1 MEKQRMEMFMNYE
14 DEEEDEYD
22 EEYKEQCRQMTDEE
36 IERHIGLEKELV
48 KRLSKKW
55 NGAQIIESLKYKLK
69 EYESRYGVFDENK
82 NRHGDKELAILQKVV
97 EDGEVAESMQPSEQ
111 ATVNILQHGLR
122 DYIDFALDELG
133 RHARVVRTVTD
144 DEGFT
149 WSRQG
154 DASYN
159 PGLKC
164 STAENAVG
172 NDMDKKS
179 PPKPFTEVGC
189 RLTEF
194 GEDAWW
200 FTDPAPGGKHF
211 SEVEKRRLFDNAA
224 ALTLQDPVS
233 KPAPMFD
240 SSQRPAERFSL
251 I

>member
-1 MEKQRMEMFMNYE
+1 MARRGVASSTFFQ
-14 DEEEDEYD
+14 
-22 EEYKEQCRQMTDEE
+22 KEPP
-36 IERHIGLEKELV
+36 RHFGAHIDNQEELV

-55 NGAQIIESLKYKLK
+55 NGPQIIESLKHKLR
-69 EYESRYGVFDENK
+69 EYESQYGVFDENK

-111 ATVNILQHGLR
+111 ATVDILRHGLR

-164 STAENAVG
+164 STVENAVG
-172 NDMDKKS
+172 NDMDRTS
-179 PPKPFTEVGC
+179 PPKPFIEKSC
-189 RLTEF
+189 RLAEF

-200 FTDPAPGGKHF
+200 FTDPAPGGKPFAEAH
-211 SEVEKRRLFDNAA
+211 KRELFEQLQRLQ
-224 ALTLQDPVS
+224 QDPIQ
-233 KPAPMFD
+233 KPAKPMFD
-240 SSQRPAERFSL
+240 SSQQEPQRFSL

>member
-1 MEKQRMEMFMNYE
+1 MARRTLGLP
-14 DEEEDEYD
+14 DR
-22 EEYKEQCRQMTDEE
+22 KEPPAPFGA
-36 IERHIGLEKELV
+36 HIDNPEELV

-55 NGAQIIESLKYKLK
+55 NGTQVIESLKYKLK

-111 ATVNILQHGLR
+111 ATVNILQHGFR

-133 RHARVVRTVTD
+133 RHARLVRTVTD
-144 DEGFT
+144 DEGFS

-164 STAENAVG
+164 STVENAVG
-172 NDMDKKS
+172 NDMDRTS
-179 PPKPFTEVGC
+179 PPKPFTESSQ
-189 RLTEF
+189 RLTDF

-200 FTDPAPGGKHF
+200 FTDPAPGSKGF
-211 SEVEKRRLFDNAA
+211 SAAKKRDLFEK
-224 ALTLQDPVS
+224 DPVQ
-233 KPAPMFD
+233 KPARPVLD
-240 SSQRPAERFSL
+240 SPQLVPGRFSL

>member
-1 MEKQRMEMFMNYE
+1 MARRTLGLP
-14 DEEEDEYD
+14 DR
-22 EEYKEQCRQMTDEE
+22 KEPPAPFGA
-36 IERHIGLEKELV
+36 HIDNPEELV

-55 NGAQIIESLKYKLK
+55 NGTQVIESLKYKLK
-69 EYESRYGVFDENK
+69 DRQMQESREALVVETLYESSPLIEEYESRYGVFDENK

-111 ATVNILQHGLR
+111 ATVNILQHGFR

-133 RHARVVRTVTD
+133 RHARLVRTVTD
-144 DEGFT
+144 DEGFS

-164 STAENAVG
+164 STVENAVG
-172 NDMDKKS
+172 NDMDRTS
-179 PPKPFTEVGC
+179 PPKPFTESSQ
-189 RLTEF
+189 RLTDF

-200 FTDPAPGGKHF
+200 FTDPAPGSKGF
-211 SEVEKRRLFDNAA
+211 SAAKKRDLFEK
-224 ALTLQDPVS
+224 DPVQ
-233 KPAPMFD
+233 KPARPVLD
-240 SSQRPAERFSL
+240 SPQLVPGRFSL